1 MKCPYQTKVIHKT
14 ERTVGYARDFAEDI
28 TAFCECVESECP
40 FYYTT
45 EHKPTRHVKEH
56 CRRAESE
63 DKE

>member
-40 FYYTT
+40 FYYTM
-45 EHKPTRHVKEH
+45 EHCTKGH
-56 CRRAESE
+56 CRRAERE
-63 DKE
+63 G